1 MTTILASLNPTTR
14 FSNRV
19 ENYVKYR
26 PSYPDAIV
34 EFLEKNIGLKKDQR
48 IVDVGSG
55 TGIFS
60 ELFLKHGYH
69 VVGIEPNDEMR
80 KAAEKK
86 LSVYPG
92 FISKDHRAEQ
102 IGLRKQSVELITVA
116 QAFHWMDPVLTKK
129 EFLRILKPDGHI
141 VLAWNLRL
149 KHSPFL
155 KAYDELKLQFGTDY
169 KASKM
174 VIEESILSFYAP
186 MPMKIASFEN
196 IQLLDFEGLKGQLL
210 STSYIPLPGH
220 LDYEKMIEH
229 LVKLFIVHNDKG
241 FVKMEY
247 ETKMYFNE

>member
-1 MTTILASLNPTTR
+1 MTMTLDSLNPTSR

-60 ELFLKHGYH
+60 ELFLKHGYR

-80 KAAEKK
+80 EAAEKK

-92 FISKDHRAEQ
+92 FISKDNRAEQ
-102 IGLRKQSVELITVA
+102 IGLRKQSVDLITVA
-116 QAFHWMDPVLTKK
+116 QAFHWMDPAITKK
-129 EFLRILKPDGHI
+129 EFLRIVKPGGHI

-149 KHSPFL
+149 KNTPFL
-155 KAYDELKLQFGTDY
+155 EAYNNLKTQFGTDY
-169 KASKM
+169 KSSKM
-174 VIEESILSFYAP
+174 VNEDSIKSFYAP
-186 MPMKIASFEN
+186 MKMKEASFDN
-196 IQLLDFEGLKGQLL
+196 MQLLDFEGLKGQLL

-220 LDYEKMIEH
+220 QDYEKMIEH

-247 ETKMYFNE
+247 ETKMYFNG